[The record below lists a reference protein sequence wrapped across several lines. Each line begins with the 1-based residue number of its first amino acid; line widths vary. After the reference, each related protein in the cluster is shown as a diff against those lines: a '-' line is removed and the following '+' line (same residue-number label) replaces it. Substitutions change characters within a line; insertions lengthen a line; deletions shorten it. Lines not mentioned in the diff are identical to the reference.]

1 MKIIITGSRGFIG
14 KSLVSSFSKNFK
26 VKKLH
31 FKSLVNLNKNAFK
44 KEIQKKLFNHKP
56 DIVIH
61 AATYFSNLN
70 NKFTRKECEKVNFE
84 YSKIFVKLVIEN
96 KIKKFIY
103 FGSNHEF
110 EKNKKKFYPYLITKK
125 KFSRYLMN
133 LKNKNSKILVVYLFN
148 TFGEN
153 DKRNKIYSRIIKKD
167 QNIKFFK
174 NLKLNYINVKTVN
187 SFIKNYLIS
196 HWYFSKRFISLLN
209 KNFFSIYHLR
219 KLKIDYFSSNA
230 PKQFILE
237 NEIKIPI
244 KRKYVNADK
253 QNSIYE
259 FIKKRMIY

>member
-1 MKIIITGSRGFIG
+1 
-14 KSLVSSFSKNFK
+14 
-26 VKKLH
+26 
-31 FKSLVNLNKNAFK
+31 
-44 KEIQKKLFNHKP
+44 
-56 DIVIH
+56 
-61 AATYFSNLN
+61 
-70 NKFTRKECEKVNFE
+70 
-84 YSKIFVKLVIEN
+84 
-96 KIKKFIY
+96 
-103 FGSNHEF
+103 
-110 EKNKKKFYPYLITKK
+110 
-125 KFSRYLMN
+125 MN

-219 KLKIDYFSSNA
+219 KLKIHYSSSNA